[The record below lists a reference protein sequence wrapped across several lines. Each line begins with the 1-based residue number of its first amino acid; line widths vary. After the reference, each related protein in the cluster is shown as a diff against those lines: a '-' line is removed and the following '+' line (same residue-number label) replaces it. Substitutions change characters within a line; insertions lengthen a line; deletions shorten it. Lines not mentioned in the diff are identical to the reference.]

1 MSALEKEDSV
11 LEFMSESGLAVAF
24 DCKYK
29 CFILSQRLVS
39 ARITFFYV
47 QYPAISK
54 ILAILTKND
63 NSSRSDGR
71 WNTSKSSIVGGIG
84 VSFSSD
90 SDGRKG
96 IVGTSFP
103 QMPSLFRIR
112 RNDFE
117 RIKVTQY
124 FLLLLFCMCNV
135 FMAPYRHVCSVGSLR
150 YGSIVCSTSTNSN
163 KSFLVLVMVE
173 FFTSLFSWEGGNFS
187 FSIGVFNG
195 INCFSNQIKL
205 NAMACFNVS
214 FHYIPPAFCLLK

>member
-1 MSALEKEDSV
+1 MICRLWKKKTV
-11 LEFMSESGLAVAF
+11 PEFMSESGLAVAF

-54 ILAILTKND
+54 IFAIMTKND

-71 WNTSKSSIVGGIG
+71 WNTSSIVGGIG

-90 SDGRKG
+90 SGGSKG
-96 IVGTSFP
+96 IVGTPFP

-117 RIKVTQY
+117 RIKVTQ
-124 FLLLLFCMCNV
+124 
-135 FMAPYRHVCSVGSLR
+135 
-150 YGSIVCSTSTNSN
+150 
-163 KSFLVLVMVE
+163 
-173 FFTSLFSWEGGNFS
+173 
-187 FSIGVFNG
+187 
-195 INCFSNQIKL
+195 
-205 NAMACFNVS
+205 
-214 FHYIPPAFCLLK
+214 